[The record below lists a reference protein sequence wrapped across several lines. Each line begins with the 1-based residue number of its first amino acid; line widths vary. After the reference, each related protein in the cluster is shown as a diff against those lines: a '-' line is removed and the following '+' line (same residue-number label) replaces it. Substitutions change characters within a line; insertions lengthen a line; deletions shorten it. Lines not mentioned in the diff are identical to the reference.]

1 MGSFDGAEVC
11 ELIGIFLLQKLSH
24 ININIGLYR
33 DDGLGAS
40 RLTARQTEI
49 AKKKLCSVF
58 KEHGL
63 KITIEANVKIVNFLD
78 VTFNLQTDTYQPYM
92 KPNSKPVYVHKLSN
106 HPPQILKN
114 IPESVNRRLSSIS
127 SNKDVFDKA
136 SKPYQEALKKSGYD
150 YTLQYNPDIEQGR
163 KKRKR
168 GRKITYFNPPFSQ
181 SVKTNVGGKFLKILD
196 KCFPKGHIL
205 RKILNRNTVK
215 ISYRCMPNMTKFL
228 SKHNSQ
234 ISRPNRPP
242 QTRTSMCNCQKKDE
256 CFLPGRCLTDKVVYT
271 ATVTDEND
279 NIETYTG
286 LTCKTFKERHYK
298 HKNSFKYQNS
308 DNSTTLSSYI
318 WGLKDR

>member
-1 MGSFDGAEVC
+1 MGFYFVKIVFGEKKGEDPFDVTMGSFDGAEVC

-92 KPNSKPVYVHKLSN
+92 KPNSKPVYVHKQSN

-136 SKPYQEALKKSGYD
+136 SKPYQEALKKVVMIMLYS
-150 YTLQYNPDIEQGR
+150 I
-163 KKRKR
+163 
-168 GRKITYFNPPFSQ
+168 
-181 SVKTNVGGKFLKILD
+181 IL
-196 KCFPKGHIL
+196 
-205 RKILNRNTVK
+205 ILNREGKTEK
-215 ISYRCMPNMTKFL
+215 GAEKSPISTPPFLKVSKPMLEASSLRSWTNVFLRAISSGKYLIGIL
-228 SKHNSQ
+228 SKFP
-234 ISRPNRPP
+234 IDAC
-242 QTRTSMCNCQKKDE
+242 QT
-256 CFLPGRCLTDKVVYT
+256 
-271 ATVTDEND
+271 
-279 NIETYTG
+279 
-286 LTCKTFKERHYK
+286 
-298 HKNSFKYQNS
+298 
-308 DNSTTLSSYI
+308 
-318 WGLKDR
+318 